1 MIEIDAFQKRCE
13 TLLNRELEEN
23 GLKLFDREVVFS
35 RDETFIE
42 AKVADFKFWIY
53 DDGADIQGENIDSR
67 FEKYDFNSEAEL
79 IPNFVSKVVHFAKKR
94 QKQQNPSLR
103 PPRPLR

>member
-1 MIEIDAFQKRCE
+1 MIEINAFQKRCE

-42 AKVADFKFWIY
+42 VKVADFKIWIY
-53 DDGADIQGENIDSR
+53 DDGWIYKGEILTPVLKNMT
-67 FEKYDFNSEAEL
+67 L
-79 IPNFVSKVVHFAKKR
+79 I
-94 QKQQNPSLR
+94 QKQS
-103 PPRPLR
+103 